1 MENCLQERIWGENYL
16 SQNTPGAIEK
26 FFESFQLTMQPIFLV
41 ALMAALSLA
50 FPVTVDC
57 IGDDDEDFEDT
68 MIKVCEMATNGSE
81 PLLASDA
88 YLYETNEQAPS
99 NETLVIL
106 RILLTVREH
115 LASFVNETDFLG
127 EKFDAGS
134 EALEIEIKKLDDALG
149 AIDEEHWPAKVM
161 EDRQSL
167 QELFGYMKDTA
178 RALRDL
184 RDFHTPGLKLMQK
197 AVHIDITTWIVRS
210 AAKVFAG
217 KTTQVA
223 SLWSRMK
230 SLIPEIR
237 STPGVSGPFKRLLK
251 AEFRFAART
260 LNAFGGLNTRGRRG
274 RKGPNRRIRPKTHR

>member
-1 MENCLQERIWGENYL
+1 
-16 SQNTPGAIEK
+16 
-26 FFESFQLTMQPIFLV
+26 MQPIFLV

-50 FPVTVDC
+50 LPVTIDC
-57 IGDDDEDFEDT
+57 IGDDDELFKDT
-68 MIKVCEMATNGSE
+68 MIKVCEMATYGSE
-81 PLLASDA
+81 PFLASDA

-99 NETLVIL
+99 NETLVVL

-149 AIDEEHWPAKVM
+149 AIDEEHWPAEVM

-167 QELFGYMKDTA
+167 QELFGFMKNTA

-184 RDFHTPGLKLMQK
+184 RDFHTPGLQLMQK

-210 AAKVFAG
+210 ASRLFPERLSHMAAI
-217 KTTQVA
+217 
-223 SLWSRMK
+223 WSRLK
-230 SLIPEIR
+230 SLIPGKN
-237 STPGVSGPFKRLLK
+237 SRLRMNSSLK
-251 AEFRFAART
+251 SLLGAEFRFAAET
-260 LNAFGGLNTRGRRG
+260 LNAYGDS
-274 RKGPNRRIRPKTHR
+274 GPRASKRPKPASRPTRPKTHR

>member
-1 MENCLQERIWGENYL
+1 
-16 SQNTPGAIEK
+16 
-26 FFESFQLTMQPIFLV
+26 MQPIFLV

-68 MIKVCEMATNGSE
+68 MIKVCEMATNGSDSF
-81 PLLASDA
+81 LASDA
-88 YLYETNEQAPS
+88 YLYETNKQAPS
-99 NETLVIL
+99 NETLVVL
-106 RILLTVREH
+106 RILSTVREH
-115 LASFVNETDFLG
+115 LASFVNETDFIG

-134 EALEIEIKKLDDALG
+134 DALKIDIKKLDDALG
-149 AIDEEHWPAKVM
+149 ATDEEHWPAGVL

-167 QELFGYMKDTA
+167 QELLGFMENTA

-184 RDFHTPGLKLMQK
+184 KNSHSPGLKLMKK
-197 AVHIDITTWIVRS
+197 AVHIDITTWIIRS

-217 KTTQVA
+217 KTSQVA
-223 SLWSRMK
+223 SVWSRVR

-260 LNAFGGLNTRGRRG
+260 LNAFGGPNIRGSKG
-274 RKGPNRRIRPKTHR
+274 RKGPNRQIRPKTHR